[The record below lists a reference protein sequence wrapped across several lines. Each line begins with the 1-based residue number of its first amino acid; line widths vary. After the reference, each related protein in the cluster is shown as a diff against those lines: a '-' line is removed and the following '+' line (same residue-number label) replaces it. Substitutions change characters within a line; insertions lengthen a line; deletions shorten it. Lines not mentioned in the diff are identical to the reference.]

1 MASSNVNVVRAVEEA
16 WDQGRLDDLDQYFAP
31 GFNNAQSA
39 TQGLPAGLEGSK
51 IAHQGVMQSFPDRKI
66 EILDLVEGGDKVFVR
81 NRVTGTNTGGFPPFG
96 VPGERQPV
104 RFRGVGRLP
113 ARRRQGR
120 GALGDERRVPAR
132 DPARRH
138 PRPRRLSLGAVA
150 HLSTE
155 FVGHAGTS
163 SKRSTDDSREAASR
177 LSA

>member
-16 WDQGRLDDLDQYFAP
+16 WDEGRLDDLDQYFAP

-96 VPGERQPV
+96 VPGTATRSISRP
-104 RFRGVGRLP
+104 GASTGSP
-113 ARRRQGR
+113 TARSWST
-120 GALGDERRVPAR
+120 GA
-132 DPARRH
+132 
-138 PRPRRLSLGAVA
+138 
-150 HLSTE
+150 
-155 FVGHAGTS
+155 
-163 SKRSTDDSREAASR
+163 
-177 LSA
+177 